1 MLSLTTYVDD
11 VYISTM
17 APSNLDL
24 LDRTALVTGA
34 TSGIGRATAVAL
46 ARRGARLIVPAR
58 SLDKARGVVA
68 TLPSVPGGAG
78 GHVVREL
85 DLADLASVA
94 AFAEAT
100 PETIDLLV
108 NNAGVSS
115 PTLRRTAD
123 GHELQL
129 GTNHLGHFA
138 LTAALLPQVTGRV
151 VSVASQAERMSRL
164 DVADLT
170 PGHLDWHDRPY
181 DASRAYADSKLANLL
196 FTLELDRRLRAAGS
210 AVRAVAAHPG
220 LVVTAIYDRR
230 DGRRPGIWDR
240 LLPVLGQ
247 SPEAGALPVLMAA
260 TGDLEGGTFTGPKHL
275 FHMRGGAEIIGRSAR
290 ARDGALARAL
300 WTASEQLTGVRAPLP
315 G

>member
-1 MLSLTTYVDD
+1 MSSPVR
-11 VYISTM
+11 
-17 APSNLDL
+17 DL
-24 LDRTALVTGA
+24 AGRTALVTGA

-46 ARRGARLIVPAR
+46 ARRGARIIVPAR
-58 SLDKARGVVA
+58 TLSKGHAVA
-68 TLPSVPGGAG
+68 STLPAVPDGVDD
-78 GHVVREL
+78 HLVREL
-85 DLADLASVA
+85 DLADLTSVA

-100 PETIDLLV
+100 HETIDLLV

-138 LTAALLPQVTGRV
+138 LTSALLPRVTGRI

-196 FTLELDRRLRAAGS
+196 FTLELERRLRAAGS
-210 AVRAVAAHPG
+210 PVKALAAHPG

-230 DGRRPGIWDR
+230 DGRRPGLWDR
-240 LLPVLGQ
+240 LLPIVGQ
-247 SPEAGALPVLMAA
+247 SPEAGALPVVMAA
-260 TGDLEGGTFTGPKHL
+260 TADLPGGTFTGPKHL
-275 FHMRGGAEIIGRSAR
+275 LHMRGGAEVIGRSAR
-290 ARDGALARAL
+290 ARDVALAQAL
-300 WTASEQLTGVRAPLP
+300 WTASEQLTGVRAELA